1 MFSKDCLLSRACLIR
16 ISVTGLS
23 FPYATTTYM
32 TASSKAAKESWAS
45 ASLALA
51 TCSLCSSSTYFVNED
66 ELLLSS
72 WYVYASCKSNWWQV
86 AGLQQ
91 PEQLHEDT
99 LCHMQPWYIAS
110 TKKRPHTL
118 HRSSTLFA
126 CIHSKI
132 LKLFIKT
139 PALFWGYKKS
149 RLFMSDM
156 YKLSYVC

>member
-1 MFSKDCLLSRACLIR
+1 FRLGHVPNGTYVARSQVKPGMDGFLLLAPSEDQIQHCLLSRACLIR

-72 WYVYASCKSNWWQV
+72 
-86 AGLQQ
+86 
-91 PEQLHEDT
+91 
-99 LCHMQPWYIAS
+99 
-110 TKKRPHTL
+110 
-118 HRSSTLFA
+118 
-126 CIHSKI
+126 
-132 LKLFIKT
+132 
-139 PALFWGYKKS
+139 
-149 RLFMSDM
+149 
-156 YKLSYVC
+156 

>member
-1 MFSKDCLLSRACLIR
+1 MLGCYNHLNQYCLILTIFSTDCLLFRACLIR

-23 FPYATTTYM
+23 SSYATTTYM
-32 TASSKAAKESWAS
+32 TASSKAVKESWAS

-51 TCSLCSSSTYFVNED
+51 TCSLYSSSTYFVNED

-86 AGLQQ
+86 ASSS
-91 PEQLHEDT
+91 

-118 HRSSTLFA
+118 HRSSTFFA

-139 PALFWGYKKS
+139 PALFWG
-149 RLFMSDM
+149 
-156 YKLSYVC
+156 

>member
-1 MFSKDCLLSRACLIR
+1 MDGFLLLAPSEDQIQHCLLSRACLIR

-99 LCHMQPWYIAS
+99 LCHMQPCSRHQNGSEQPQAALVS
-110 TKKRPHTL
+110 VGRQL
-118 HRSSTLFA
+118 LQEE
-126 CIHSKI
+126 
-132 LKLFIKT
+132 KT
-139 PALFWGYKKS
+139 
-149 RLFMSDM
+149 
-156 YKLSYVC
+156 